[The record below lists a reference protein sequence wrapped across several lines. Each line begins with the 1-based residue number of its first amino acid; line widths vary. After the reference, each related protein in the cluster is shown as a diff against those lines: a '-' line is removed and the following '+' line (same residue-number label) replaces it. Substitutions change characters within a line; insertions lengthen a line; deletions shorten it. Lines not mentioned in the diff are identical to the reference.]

1 MGTGSALTSVS
12 AVSADGGRGGSQR
25 SKNLSARLPDVR
37 RHAARILVPLAG
49 VVGLALLA
57 IGIVYLT
64 VACEDL
70 PGILGPTPGDTSPR
84 IVLGVVAVVL
94 GVAALLV
101 VFLVAR
107 RGPPTTPLQ
116 S

>member
-1 MGTGSALTSVS
+1 MP
-12 AVSADGGRGGSQR
+12 RY
-25 SKNLSARLPDVR
+25 
-37 RHAARILVPLAG
+37 AARILVPLAA
-49 VVGLALLA
+49 VVGLALVA

-84 IVLGVVAVVL
+84 IALGVLGVMF
-94 GVAALLV
+94 GVTALVIGFML
-101 VFLVAR
+101 AR
-107 RGPPTTPLQ
+107 RRPPTAPLQ